1 MVLIFSFSVQSIAK
15 IYYALSISDEE
26 WDHAYYM
33 APLTGAVLS
42 KVLNDYIIDYPN
54 LHPRY
59 QPFSVVEKSSGKAV
73 LNSSNSEDFVWNVI
87 RKLAN
92 MYVAIDP
99 ILAPKRYTLQLTVED
114 VKRDVSR
121 LDGNLL
127 MTSYDVKDENGVVH
141 ERKQNVANYAA
152 DFYYKLYSCMDAI
165 KTGDYSMYHKT
176 VSPSAS
182 PTTLGPTFSPSMAP
196 TVRVTTGKKE
206 KSNNSTDDELDD
218 DQGKTLLVDE
228 SLAESLEDDDYYMS
242 QPETDGAE
250 DVIRN
255 LRNANTVKKA
265 ADDVDTGSTVNEDE
279 ELEIVASKDED
290 KNVIPF
296 VGDAKIAAEEAEK
309 AAEYAK
315 EAAESTEDVKATE
328 AAELAAVAAK
338 KAVQATSEAAN
349 EAAME
354 SILSGDG
361 DLMMNVIQTCFSDPK
376 YGIQNVP
383 ENEGNETL
391 SVNAYLYVDGS
402 HYYRLNLTSPFVSVE
417 SVIQPLPKVNFVP
430 DGKSDVVDVGL
441 AFAIFGA
448 FVFGVIVMLHH
459 IRVLRWDDRLQ
470 FKWFF
475 HPSEVHHA
483 KRGGYCDT
491 PNDDDSL
498 SIEESQFDVEL
509 SDRQIQ

>member
-1 MVLIFSFSVQSIAK
+1 
-15 IYYALSISDEE
+15 
-26 WDHAYYM
+26 M

-42 KVLNDYIIDYPN
+42 KVLNDYVVDYPN

-99 ILAPKRYTLQLTVED
+99 ILAPKRYTIQLTVED
-114 VKRDVSR
+114 VKRDVMR
-121 LDGNLL
+121 LDGNVL
-127 MTSYDVKDENGVVH
+127 MTSYDVQDENGVTH

-176 VSPSAS
+176 LSPSAA
-182 PTTLGPTFSPSMAP
+182 PTAGPTFSPTVAP
-196 TVRVTTGKKE
+196 TVQVTVGNYNNTDDTIDDDDNGDEE
-206 KSNNSTDDELDD
+206 KDEISLLDAPSPDSTDDE
-218 DQGKTLLVDE
+218 
-228 SLAESLEDDDYYMS
+228 YYMS
-242 QPETDGAE
+242 QPETDGPE
-250 DVIRN
+250 DVVRN
-255 LRNANTVKKA
+255 MKNAKKLSENG
-265 ADDVDTGSTVNEDE
+265 DNVDTDSTINGE
-279 ELEIVASKDED
+279 EGQDKSNGDED
-290 KNVIPF
+290 KNVMPF
-296 VGDAKIAAEEAEK
+296 VGDAKLAAEEAEK

-315 EAAESTEDVKATE
+315 EAAESTEDVKASE
-328 AAELAAVAAK
+328 AAELAALAAK
-338 KAVQATSEAAN
+338 KAAQATSEAAN

-376 YGIQNVP
+376 YGIQDASGDK
-383 ENEGNETL
+383 GNETL
-391 SVNAYLYVDGS
+391 TVNAFLYLDGS
-402 HYYRLNLTSPFVSVE
+402 HYYRLNLTAPFVSVE
-417 SVIQPLPKVNFVP
+417 TFTQPLPKVSFVP

-441 AFAIFGA
+441 AIAIFGA

-475 HPSEVHHA
+475 HPSEVRHT

-498 SIEESQFDVEL
+498 SIEETQCDLEL
-509 SDRQIQ
+509 SDRQIH